1 MLNCTIYD
9 IVHNAFGNLM
19 LLLSVFAEV
28 LSRILDLEMEDLEPG
43 DSQMVV
49 TVFQYAAYFLS
60 RGG

>member
-1 MLNCTIYD
+1 
-9 IVHNAFGNLM
+9 M
-19 LLLSVFAEV
+19 LLLYDLCTWYRLLNTYIHSISVFAEV
-28 LSRILDLEMEDLEPG
+28 LSRVLDLEMEDLEPG